1 MDGNV
6 KRTTDGRKKIDQG
19 TNGGWWVEQRLCW
32 WLCAKSSLSRRPL
45 SRAPCNASCAIYRAN
60 KAQSLNK
67 RIIFPSQ
74 CDLSKDPSKRA
85 SRPEIARV
93 SASCP
98 RNPKKNP
105 HYTSAHVIREIP
117 RKFARISV
125 SFPSVC
131 RVLRTWNDLSTE
143 ATLLNNTASLRPI
156 QFFIS
161 NVRLALWLC
170 LSDNSVSFLSV
181 CELIYVSFASVC
193 RVCALI
199 SVWPTCSFTSN

>member
-1 MDGNV
+1 MSRAAV
-6 KRTTDGRKKIDQG
+6 VLMVMREVQPVQATSIEST
-19 TNGGWWVEQRLCW
+19 VQRLVC
-32 WLCAKSSLSRRPL
+32 
-45 SRAPCNASCAIYRAN
+45 YRAN

-156 QFFIS
+156 QFFYKQRQTGS
-161 NVRLALWLC
+161 LALP
-170 LSDNSVSFLSV
+170 FG
-181 CELIYVSFASVC
+181 
-193 RVCALI
+193 
-199 SVWPTCSFTSN
+199 